1 MLDSFLA
8 CGCVLECGEC
18 CGALARERQAD
29 NARSTSSENHTVRR
43 PESARAEVLGAG
55 VFEWVVCIASS
66 SWVAGWCR
74 LEETVSN
81 TIDIDNLIYLIYRI
95 DVDYWGRKKRKE
107 RELWRGRMP
116 RQRGKRAAQPE
127 SAGRDDS
134 QAASAGASIFFTP
147 GNSQA

>member
-43 PESARAEVLGAG
+43 PESVRAEVLGAG
-55 VFEWVVCIASS
+55 VFEWGVCIASS
-66 SWVAGWCR
+66 KVSGWDR
-74 LEETVSN
+74 LEETVSA

-95 DVDYWGRKKRKE
+95 DVDYWGRKKRRGRE
-107 RELWRGRMP
+107 RWRGRMP

-127 SAGRDDS
+127 SARRDDR